1 MVAIVPS
8 QGERSANKEVSRGI
22 LIATLNVGTMR
33 GRSDKIVEMLS
44 RRHTIICSVQ
54 ESRWKG
60 ESARKI
66 AWRNFYCKFFWKGY
80 DSVSGGVGILVAGK

>member
-8 QGERSANKEVSRGI
+8 QGERSANKEVRRGI

-44 RRHTIICSVQ
+44 RRQTIICSVQ

-66 AWRNFYCKFFWKGY
+66 VW
-80 DSVSGGVGILVAGK
+80 

>member
-8 QGERSANKEVSRGI
+8 QGERSANKEVSGGI

-44 RRHTIICSVQ
+44 RRQTIICSVQ

-66 AWRNFYCKFFWKGY
+66 VW
-80 DSVSGGVGILVAGK
+80 